1 MTIKPKRDDIKSVFA
16 GLRPLAATSDK
27 KSTKK
32 FLEVIKL
39 IFLLLV

>member
-27 KSTKK
+27 KSTK
-32 FLEVIKL
+32 EVSRSHKID
-39 IFLLLV
+39 ISPLV